1 MPGETVV
8 LKARFLFCSSGEDE
22 VAGDDTGEDEE
33 GWKGEEEDILTDDEF
48 DEAVLM
54 QDTRKSLKGLS
65 PEAALEEVR

>member
-1 MPGETVV
+1 M

-22 VAGDDTGEDEE
+22 IAGDTGEDEE
-33 GWKGEEEDILTDDEF
+33 GWKDEGKEEDILTDDEF